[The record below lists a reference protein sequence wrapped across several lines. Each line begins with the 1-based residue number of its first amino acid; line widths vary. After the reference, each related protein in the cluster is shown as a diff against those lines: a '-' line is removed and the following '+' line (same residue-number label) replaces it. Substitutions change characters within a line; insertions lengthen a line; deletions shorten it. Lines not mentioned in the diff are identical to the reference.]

1 MKILQAH
8 LIRYPYF
15 IQSFLEKKKMTKVLR
30 QQTQYY
36 RQFMPIA
43 DQVLKPTY
51 NITYA
56 APGGLEQPG
65 GGIMQ

>member
-1 MKILQAH
+1 MKILQAQ

-15 IQSFLEKKKMTKVLR
+15 IQSFLEKKTMTKVLR
-30 QQTQYY
+30 QQAQWLSSIYANCWSSA
-36 RQFMPIA
+36 QA
-43 DQVLKPTY
+43 Y
-51 NITYA
+51 NIMYA

>member
-15 IQSFLEKKKMTKVLR
+15 TQSFLEKKTMTKVLR

-43 DQVLKPTY
+43 DQVLKPT
-51 NITYA
+51 I
-56 APGGLEQPG
+56 LCMQPPEDWNNLVG
-65 GGIMQ
+65 E

>member
-1 MKILQAH
+1 MKILQAQ

-43 DQVLKPTY
+43 DQVLKPT
-51 NITYA
+51 I
-56 APGGLEQPG
+56 LRMQPPEDWNNLVG
-65 GGIMQ
+65 E